1 MESILLMGISELF
14 MEAVDDGGAGW
25 IFVLEG
31 EGGAFKGEDAEGHHA
46 VFGQVD

>member
-1 MESILLMGISELF
+1 
-14 MEAVDDGGAGW
+14 MEAVDDGCAGW

-31 EGGAFKGEDAEGHHA
+31 EGGAFKGEDAEGHYA